1 MTHLGAVEG
10 KEEVELAGEEVLAEL
25 ELGDVRGAEERVVVL
40 LRAADAPHV
49 WSRRRRE
56 ELVHLV

>member
-1 MTHLGAVEG
+1 
-10 KEEVELAGEEVLAEL
+10 
-25 ELGDVRGAEERVVVL
+25 VVVL

-49 WSRRRRE
+49 WSRWRRE